1 MSAAQLI
8 GVCPALSQALFS
20 YSHVVESADAPARA
34 LAITG
39 SRLVYRCVNP
49 AQDADNDS
57 DGPQVAEAAF
67 TPQPAA
73 RSRWRSALSAGF
85 CSSAIFSRSPSCQA
99 GVCTAKLSVSCTVAT
114 STGADTPICWNR
126 RSFSTC
132 TAVSACNFSER

>member
-1 MSAAQLI
+1 M
-8 GVCPALSQALFS
+8 
-20 YSHVVESADAPARA
+20 
-34 LAITG
+34 
-39 SRLVYRCVNP
+39 YRCVNP

-114 STGADTPICWNR
+114 SNGADTPICWNR

-132 TAVSACNFSER
+132 TAVSACSRATSAWPRATCAWRTSINDARPTS